1 MTTVLLVDD
10 QALIRSGF
18 ATILNTEPGIEV
30 VGQASNGEEGV
41 QLALELEPDVICM
54 DVQMPV
60 MDGIEATRKLTAAG
74 CPSSVLILTTFDRDD
89 FLFETLQAGA
99 SGFLLKTAEA
109 EQLIDA
115 IHVLGAGDG
124 LLSPQVTRR
133 VIARF
138 ASTRPTPT
146 SAPQVDALTS
156 RERDTLLLLARGL
169 SNAEI
174 ANELFV
180 SPETVKTHVSN
191 ILMKLGLRDRIAAVI
206 WAYEHGLVSPSHS

>member
-1 MTTVLLVDD
+1 M
-10 QALIRSGF
+10 
-18 ATILNTEPGIEV
+18 
-30 VGQASNGEEGV
+30 
-41 QLALELEPDVICM
+41 
-54 DVQMPV
+54 
-60 MDGIEATRKLTAAG
+60 
-74 CPSSVLILTTFDRDD
+74 
-89 FLFETLQAGA
+89 QAGA

-146 SAPQVDALTS
+146 NTPQVDELTS

-174 ANELFV
+174 AKELFV

-206 WAYEHGLVSPSHS
+206 WAYEHGLVSPASS